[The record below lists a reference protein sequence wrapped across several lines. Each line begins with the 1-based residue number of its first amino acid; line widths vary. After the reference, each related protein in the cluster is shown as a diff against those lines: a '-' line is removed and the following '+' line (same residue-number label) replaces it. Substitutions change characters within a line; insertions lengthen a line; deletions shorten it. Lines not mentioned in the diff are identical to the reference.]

1 MTIKS
6 KNIIYIVL
14 IFLII
19 IISSVCIRCEGM
31 EPEKIETDKEVDIK
45 SNENNE
51 EIIAEEAEEKEL
63 ILHLSDYE
71 RWVAECIVMGESGG
85 ESYEG
90 QILVAQCLLN
100 ACLKDNLLPS
110 EVQTKYKYSGWNDS
124 PSKSVKKV
132 VREVFDNSY
141 KLTDEFILYF
151 YAPKY
156 CDGRW
161 HETQCFVTEV
171 GGHRFFTE
179 WELEISE

>member
-1 MTIKS
+1 
-6 KNIIYIVL
+6 
-14 IFLII
+14 
-19 IISSVCIRCEGM
+19 
-31 EPEKIETDKEVDIK
+31 
-45 SNENNE
+45 
-51 EIIAEEAEEKEL
+51 
-63 ILHLSDYE
+63 
-71 RWVAECIVMGESGG
+71 MGESGG

-90 QILVAQCLLN
+90 QILVSQCLLN
-100 ACLKDNLLPS
+100 ACLKEELQPS
-110 EVQTKYKYSGWNDS
+110 EIRKKYKYSGWNEN

-161 HETQCFVTEV
+161 HETQRFVTEV

-179 WELEISE
+179 WELKISE